1 MTILN
6 PRSTGDPLRL
16 CGSESF
22 FVGLCIGV
30 VLGQPLSHSAGSN
43 EPLHSKHRLSV
54 SLFVSEATSA
64 RCDTSVSVAVAL
76 SHPERARN
84 GGLLRLSVRIAR
96 GPSRFWVIS
105 GREPQVSATQS
116 KRGQM
121 QCHNSSG
128 VTGFPWFSNSP
139 QAAAEA
145 PPCDRTAV

>member
-1 MTILN
+1 MS
-6 PRSTGDPLRL
+6 RSTPN
-16 CGSESF
+16 
-22 FVGLCIGV
+22 I
-30 VLGQPLSHSAGSN
+30 
-43 EPLHSKHRLSV
+43 V

-128 VTGFPWFSNSP
+128 VTGFPTRPRQRQKPHHVTGPLSSASGSTPFS
-139 QAAAEA
+139 EHRFEV
-145 PPCDRTAV
+145 D